1 MSGYLQRLVQTAAK
15 PAQSVHPFA
24 GSVFAQSLSSQSDES
39 ALESSVIAESPH
51 QGPPQPKPRGREI
64 PASDDRAPVPAPVR
78 AAAPPFFAEDADSA
92 PPPWPE
98 EVVARSSPRLRAST
112 NVAAIDFEERRTQ
125 DTPPR
130 EFEAL
135 LPHATVAEEEL
146 GSHAPLASVIRP
158 LQHNQRSA
166 APGSAREDIQIHIGR
181 IEVTAVPPPAPRA
194 PKSPDRSP
202 SLGAYLNRS
211 AR

>member
-24 GSVFAQSLSSQSDES
+24 GSVFDQSLSQQSDKS
-39 ALESSVIAESPH
+39 ALEHSVIADSPH
-51 QGPPQPKPRGREI
+51 QDPSQPKPRGREV
-64 PASDDRAPVPAPVR
+64 PASDDRAMAPVR
-78 AAAPPFFAEDADSA
+78 AAVPPFFAEDADSA
-92 PPPWPE
+92 PPPWLE
-98 EVVARSSPRLRAST
+98 EAVSRSSPRLRAST
-112 NVAAIDFEERRTQ
+112 NVAAIDFEQPRAQ
-125 DTPPR
+125 ATPPS
-130 EFEAL
+130 EFQAL

-146 GSHAPLASVIRP
+146 GGHAPLTSVIRP

-166 APGSAREDIQIHIGR
+166 APAGVREDIQIHIGR
-181 IEVTAVPPPAPRA
+181 IEVTAVPPAAPRA